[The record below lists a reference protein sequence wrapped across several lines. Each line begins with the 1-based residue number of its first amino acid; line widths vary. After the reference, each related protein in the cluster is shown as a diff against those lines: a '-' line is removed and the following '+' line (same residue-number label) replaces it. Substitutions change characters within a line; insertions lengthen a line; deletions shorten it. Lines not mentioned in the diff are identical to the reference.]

1 MGFLF
6 DKWIWK
12 MAWRDGRAHRARFLL
27 FVSCICLGVTA
38 LVALRAFGTSV
49 RETLMSQSRSL
60 LGGDLVVKSRQ
71 PHPPELIQRVKEES
85 VADVK
90 EWRFASM
97 GKFPD
102 SGDQSRLVQIRGVE
116 NGFPLYGKVETE
128 PAGAVE
134 KLFNGSNSV
143 VVDESLMLQFGSKP
157 GDRLTVGNKEFI
169 IAGYLKSLPGESFMV
184 SQLAPRVLIP
194 FSEIEK
200 TGLIKFGSRVR
211 YRHYF
216 KYKPGV
222 KEELLKRDLKDAENE
237 HGISFETVDD
247 RQEAVDRTLNNL
259 FHFLNLVAFI
269 ALILGGIG
277 IGSAIRVHIS
287 SKLKNAAI
295 LRCLGASKKRAAG
308 IYIVQSLGMGLVGG
322 IMGSTLGSVLAEY
335 LPAILNN
342 FLPVDVEVNLS
353 VSAILLGIGLG
364 VIITLL
370 FSLTPLLKLSEMTAS
385 DSLRS
390 SLDVSQVK
398 TKWVWCVWLAIIAL
412 ILTFSAM
419 NAHKVWVGLAM
430 GGALI
435 FSIGMLIFMAWL
447 LMFLVKKF
455 IPDMLPFVWRQGL
468 KNLYRPQN
476 QTLTAVVSLGI
487 GTFMIGILYLSQENL
502 LAQVKAAEEGNSP
515 NMVLFDIQI
524 DQVEGLKNVLKE
536 QNLEAIDTVPIV
548 SMKLKKINGKGVQE
562 IREINEKLP
571 REERIPNWTLRRS
584 YRSTY
589 RDHLSPGEKILQG
602 QFVPK
607 INLQDVMDGKTKVP
621 ISMEDGIM
629 DEMKLTL
636 GDELIFDLGG
646 IEIPCYIASRRY
658 VEWMKMRPNFFVV
671 FPGGLF
677 DQAPQMIVMVTKTE
691 SSQES
696 ADLQKAVTTKFAN
709 ISVLDLSLVVKTVQ
723 SMLDK
728 VNIAVQVMAAFSIL
742 TGLIILISSLHLS
755 QLQRMKDN
763 TLLKVLGSSRKQ
775 VTKIMFSEF
784 FFLALLGANA
794 GTVLAYLG
802 NYCLSEFIFE
812 RHMPLNWKV
821 LVMSNVILCSLT
833 LAIGFLISR
842 KTYIKTSLE
851 VLRSES

>member
-1 MGFLF
+1 MG
-6 DKWIWK
+6 
-12 MAWRDGRAHRARFLL
+12 
-27 FVSCICLGVTA
+27 
-38 LVALRAFGTSV
+38 
-49 RETLMSQSRSL
+49 
-60 LGGDLVVKSRQ
+60 
-71 PHPPELIQRVKEES
+71 
-85 VADVK
+85 
-90 EWRFASM
+90 
-97 GKFPD
+97 
-102 SGDQSRLVQIRGVE
+102 
-116 NGFPLYGKVETE
+116 
-128 PAGAVE
+128 
-134 KLFNGSNSV
+134 
-143 VVDESLMLQFGSKP
+143 
-157 GDRLTVGNKEFI
+157 
-169 IAGYLKSLPGESFMV
+169 
-184 SQLAPRVLIP
+184 
-194 FSEIEK
+194 
-200 TGLIKFGSRVR
+200 
-211 YRHYF
+211 
-216 KYKPGV
+216 
-222 KEELLKRDLKDAENE
+222 
-237 HGISFETVDD
+237 
-247 RQEAVDRTLNNL
+247 
-259 FHFLNLVAFI
+259 
-269 ALILGGIG
+269 
-277 IGSAIRVHIS
+277 
-287 SKLKNAAI
+287 AA
-295 LRCLGASKKRAAG
+295 
-308 IYIVQSLGMGLVGG
+308 
-322 IMGSTLGSVLAEY
+322 LGSILAEY

-342 FLPVDVEVNLS
+342 FLPVNVEVNLS
-353 VSAILLGIGLG
+353 ISAILLGIGLG

-524 DQVEGLKNVLKE
+524 DQVEQLKKVLKE

-548 SMKLKKINGKGVQE
+548 SMRLKKINGKDVQE

-636 GDELIFDLGG
+636 GDELVFDLGG

-691 SSQES
+691 SPKES

-709 ISVLDLSLVVKTVQ
+709 ISVLDLSLIVKTVQ

-775 VTKIMFSEF
+775 VTRIMFSEF

-794 GTVLAYLG
+794 GTVLAYFG

-812 RHMPLNWKV
+812 RHMPLNWQV
-821 LVMSNVILCSLT
+821 LIMSNVILCSLT

-842 KTYIKTSLE
+842 KTYVKTSLE